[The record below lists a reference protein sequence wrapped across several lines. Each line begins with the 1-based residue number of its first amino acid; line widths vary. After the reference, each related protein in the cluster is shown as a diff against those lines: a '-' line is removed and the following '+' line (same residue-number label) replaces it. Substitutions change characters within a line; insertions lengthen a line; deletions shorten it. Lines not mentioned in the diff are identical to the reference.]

1 MTPVRF
7 NLYRDSH
14 KGLRLVLSQLV
25 TRAGQTDF
33 HDVEGL
39 EQLRSETQVAFN
51 MLKTHSR
58 HEEQFYGPLL
68 EAYAPRI
75 AAMVEADHEEHEA
88 KMREL
93 LGSLVAIDP
102 RRAEAS
108 LRGHGFYM
116 MLTRA
121 VGEMLV
127 HMSEEEQLA
136 MPALWEKLSDQALQG
151 VSGRLVASLSP
162 SERPL
167 WLRWMLPALNR
178 SERMLLLARMRA
190 NMQEGAFDAV
200 LKTVRDQ
207 LEERAYDVLLSDL
220 RTVLSAA

>member
-7 NLYRDSH
+7 NVYRDSH
-14 KGLRLVLSQLV
+14 KGLRLMLAQLV

-33 HDVEGL
+33 HDQDGL
-39 EQLRSETQVAFN
+39 ELLRGETQQAFN
-51 MLKTHSR
+51 MLRAHAQ
-58 HEEQFYGPLL
+58 HEEKFFGPLL
-68 EAYAPRI
+68 EAYSPRVAQLI
-75 AAMVEADHEEHEA
+75 EADHEEHEA

-93 LGSLVAIDP
+93 LGSLSAISP
-102 RRAEAS
+102 RGADAS

-121 VGEMLV
+121 VGEILV

-136 MPALWEKLSDQALQG
+136 MPVLWERLTDQALQG

-167 WLRWMLPALNR
+167 W
-178 SERMLLLARMRA
+178 
-190 NMQEGAFDAV
+190 
-200 LKTVRDQ
+200 
-207 LEERAYDVLLSDL
+207 
-220 RTVLSAA
+220 